1 MARRGFTLIELMVVI
16 AIIAIL
22 ISLSIVGLGATR
34 RTSRTLQCQVQ
45 LRQVGT
51 ALEVMRDRDG
61 LLPSMRPP
69 TVPSSKGRFIAMYLE
84 FMNRWYAAASAT
96 LAPSSD
102 ARLTSL
108 GWLLW
113 SAPKPWRCPADDPT
127 NIIGVAHLN
136 SLGYDPAWPLAAQV
150 GTSYEYI
157 GTSPSYGPLVRG
169 KASETAMR
177 RALTQASERYP
188 SVPLLYDAVPFHQ
201 ESPRRQRS
209 QDTNAYFQDG
219 STSAML
225 KFTGEDAVSQ
235 FGTYVHAKF
244 IEK

>member
-1 MARRGFTLIELMVVI
+1 MDRRGFTLMELLVVI
-16 AIIAIL
+16 AIIAVL
-22 ISLSIVGLGATR
+22 ISLSIVGLGGTR
-34 RTSRTLQCQVQ
+34 HASRTLQCLTQ

-51 ALEVMRDRDG
+51 ALDAMRDRDG

-69 TVPSSKGRFIAMYLE
+69 TVPPSKSRFIAMYLE
-84 FMNRWYAAASAT
+84 FMNRWYAAAGAT

-102 ARLTSL
+102 ARRTSL
-108 GWLLW
+108 GWSLW
-113 SAPKPWRCPADDPT
+113 SAPRPWRCPADDPT
-127 NIIGVAHLN
+127 NIIGVAYLD
-136 SLGYDPAWPLAAQV
+136 SLGYDPLWPLAAQV

-157 GTSPSYGPLVRG
+157 GTSPSYAPLVRG
-169 KASETAMR
+169 TANETIMR
-177 RALTQASERYP
+177 RVLTQASERYP
-188 SVPLLYDAVPFHQ
+188 SVPLLYDSVPFHQ
-201 ESPRRQRS
+201 ESPGRQRS

-219 STSAML
+219 STSAMH